1 MFNHFF
7 SFKGHLCSIKKG
19 ICKPLGALLLFAF
32 IFSCKKEKP
41 VSADDSS
48 LEPQQ
53 LIKNITSELAD
64 ADSISNFINALKK
77 LSLTKEEVLDGIT
90 VFAFLN
96 DEVPVTPTIV
106 RDHIIKG
113 SLNHYE
119 LYNKRIFSALSGKE
133 LKITRVA
140 DTIWVNGVQVGGKQ
154 IIYND
159 NDAVHAIK
167 SSLSPTTTTD
177 ELHTTTIE
185 VTVWDGS
192 KWSVTKPKGEVIS
205 GATVNLYASQRDYA
219 NGKVAYSEKTNATG
233 KASLKRLAPGRYYI
247 EVFYS
252 NKTNTFR
259 NAVEPNNGFY
269 MGYAISGIFQSDTD
283 VNTAAKQNN
292 AAPGNFKWVDLN
304 NDGVIDGKDYYGLP
318 YESTLTISALTR
330 KTEISIGFLNNK
342 KP

>member
-1 MFNHFF
+1 MFHHLFF
-7 SFKGHLCSIKKG
+7 FKGDINSFKKG
-19 ICKPLGALLLFAF
+19 ICKSLAVLTVFAF
-32 IFSCKKEKP
+32 VFSCKKEKP
-41 VSADDSS
+41 ASEDGKS

-53 LIKNITSELAD
+53 LIKKITSELAG
-64 ADSISNFINALKK
+64 ADSISNFVNALKN
-77 LSLTKEEVLDGIT
+77 LSLTKEEVSDGVT

-96 DEVPVTPTIV
+96 DEVPITSAMPK
-106 RDHIIKG
+106 DHIVKG
-113 SLNHYE
+113 SFNDYE
-119 LYNKRIFSALSGKE
+119 LHNKRTFTALSGKE
-133 LKITRVA
+133 LKVSRVA

-159 NDAVHAIK
+159 NDAVHTIK
-167 SSLSPTTTTD
+167 SSLSPTTTND

-185 VTVWDGS
+185 VTVWDSS
-192 KWSVTKPKGEVIS
+192 KWSIAKAKGETVS
-205 GATVNLYASQRDYA
+205 GATVNLYASQADYA
-219 NGKVAYSEKTNATG
+219 RGKVAYSGKTNTAG
-233 KASLKRLAPGRYYI
+233 NAILKRLVNGRYYI
-247 EVFYS
+247 EAIYG

-259 NAVEPNNGFY
+259 STAEPNNGFY
-269 MGYAISGIFQSDTD
+269 MGYAISGIFQSDAE
-283 VNTAAKQNN
+283 VNTAPKQNN